1 MGNELRGDDALGLAV
16 ASELRKQLA
25 NRQTSGAVDPVP
37 REQDTAGRPGA
48 NKPEILVLSAG
59 PAPEAY
65 TSELRHF
72 GAQQVFFV
80 DAFDHGLEAGTISWI
95 DETQIDGAS
104 FSTHSMPLS
113 LMAAFLRSDL
123 GCEVGFLGIQA
134 AGSAIGAPLSAPVAS
149 AVQEVTSTLA
159 GELHLFFAP
168 FVLS

>member
-1 MGNELRGDDALGLAV
+1 VGNELRGDDALGLAV

-25 NRQTSGAVDPVP
+25 RGQTSGAVDPVP
-37 REQDTAGRPGA
+37 REQGTAGSSAPRDS
-48 NKPEILVLSAG
+48 EILVLSAG

-72 GAQQVFFV
+72 GAQQVFFI

-95 DETQIDGAS
+95 DEAQIDGAS

-134 AGSAIGAPLSAPVAS
+134 AGSAIGAPFSAPVAS
-149 AVQEVTSTLA
+149 AVQVLASTLA
-159 GELHLFFAP
+159 EELREFFVP